1 MKTVEEIKNRIKTLE
16 TQLKD
21 IEYAKDDAFEKYGF
35 NSEEYIELVDL
46 KYELNKEI
54 KTLVWVLS

>member
-21 IEYAKDDAFEKYGF
+21 IEYAKEDAFEKYGF